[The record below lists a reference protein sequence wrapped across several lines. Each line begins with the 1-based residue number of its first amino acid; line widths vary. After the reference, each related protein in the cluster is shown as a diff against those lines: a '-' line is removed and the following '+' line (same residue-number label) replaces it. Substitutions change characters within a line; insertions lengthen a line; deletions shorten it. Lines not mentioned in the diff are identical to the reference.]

1 MNFVEPI
8 RNPDMI
14 KAIER
19 HLKENN
25 ERNYILF
32 LIGIYCGLRISDILQ
47 LRVSSVQGT
56 QSN

>member
-19 HLKENN
+19 
-25 ERNYILF
+25 
-32 LIGIYCGLRISDILQ
+32 Q
-47 LRVSSVQGT
+47 LVEPLTYRVIM
-56 QSN
+56 